1 MIRPDMGG
9 ASAYDAFMILCDG
22 IQRAKSTAGKAMRD
36 PIAATTV
43 PVAFGTVDPIQL
55 FTSSD

>member
-1 MIRPDMGG
+1 MGG

-22 IQRAKSTAGKAMRD
+22 IQRAKSTTGKAMRD
-36 PIAATTV
+36 PIAATTL
-43 PVAFGTVDPIQL
+43 PVAFGTMDPIKF

>member
-1 MIRPDMGG
+1 MGG

-22 IQRAKSTAGKAMRD
+22 IQRAKSTTGRAMRD

-43 PVAFGTVDPIQL
+43 PVAFGTVDPIQF